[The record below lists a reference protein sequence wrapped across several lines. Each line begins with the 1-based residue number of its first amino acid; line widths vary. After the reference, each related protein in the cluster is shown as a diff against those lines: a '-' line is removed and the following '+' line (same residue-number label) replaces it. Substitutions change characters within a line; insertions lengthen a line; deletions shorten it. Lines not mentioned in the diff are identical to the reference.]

1 MNKCPPTDQAGG
13 LYDFYSLYYQY
24 CQSQSYSDYL
34 YIFLAYVSVDVLFE
48 KDFLDVDIIVK
59 HSVLRWP
66 FSSR

>member
-1 MNKCPPTDQAGG
+1 MNKCPQTDQAGG
-13 LYDFYSLYYQY
+13 LQYIYSLYYQY

-48 KDFLDVDIIVK
+48 KDFSDVDIIVK

-66 FSSR
+66 CSSR